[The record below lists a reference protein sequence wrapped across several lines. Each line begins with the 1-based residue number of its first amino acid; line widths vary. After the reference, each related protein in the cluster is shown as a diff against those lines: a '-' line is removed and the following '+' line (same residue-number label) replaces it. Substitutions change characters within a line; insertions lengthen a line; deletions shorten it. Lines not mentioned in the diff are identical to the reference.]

1 MAVGTVTRTPWWA
14 WLWPVLAWTL
24 LGAQFVLPKNGLI
37 SILEAGLLIATVFAA
52 VYHAEVVAHRVG
64 EPFGSL
70 VLALAVTI
78 IEVALIV
85 SVMISGGGDTSGLA
99 RDTIFSAV
107 MIVCNGIVGL
117 CLLGGGIRHREQ
129 GFQLQGANAALSVLI
144 ALTTLTMVFPNVTV
158 TTEGPTFSSSQ
169 LIFAATVS
177 VILYGSFLFV
187 QTIRHRDY
195 FLPVGA
201 GVDEHAEPPSNKV
214 ACISA
219 GLLIVSL
226 VAIVAMAKVL
236 TPTVEMIIEVAG
248 APKSVIGI
256 VIATLVLLPEG
267 LAAFRASRA
276 NRLQTSMNLA
286 LGSALASIG
295 LTIPAV
301 AVVSLV
307 IHVPLTLGLPSKEV
321 ALLIV
326 TLMLSQST
334 LGTGRTTVLQGVVH
348 SMLFATFLFLAM
360 VP

>member
-14 WLWPVLAWTL
+14 WLWPVLAWAL
-24 LGAQFVLPKNGLI
+24 LGAQLVLPKNALV

-85 SVMISGGGDTSGLA
+85 SVMISGGSDTSGLA
-99 RDTIFSAV
+99 RDTIFAAV

-158 TTEGPTFSSSQ
+158 SSAGPTFSSSQ
-169 LIFAATVS
+169 LVFAAIAS
-177 VILYGSFLFV
+177 VVLYGSFLFI

-195 FLPVGA
+195 FLPVGGA
-201 GVDEHAEPPSNKV
+201 AEEHAQPPSNKV
-214 ACISA
+214 AAISA
-219 GLLIVSL
+219 GLLLVSL

-236 TPTVEMIIEVAG
+236 TPTVEVIIEGAG
-248 APKSVIGI
+248 APKSVIGT
-256 VIATLVLLPEG
+256 VIAALVLLPEG
-267 LAAFRASRA
+267 VAAFRASRA

-307 IHVPLTLGLPSKEV
+307 MHIPLTLGLPSKEV

-326 TLMLSQST
+326 TLILSQST

-348 SMLFATFLFLAM
+348 LMLFATFLFLAL

>member
-37 SILEAGLLIATVFAA
+37 SIVEAGLLIATVFAA

-85 SVMISGGGDTSGLA
+85 SVMISGAGDTSGLA

-117 CLLGGGIRHREQ
+117 CLLAGGIRHREQ

-158 TTEGPTFSSSQ
+158 TTVGPTFSSSQ

-195 FLPVGA
+195 FLPVAA

-214 ACISA
+214 ARISA

-236 TPTVEMIIEVAG
+236 TPTVEMIIEGAG

-256 VIATLVLLPEG
+256 VIAALVLLPEG

-307 IHVPLTLGLPSKEV
+307 IHVPLTLGLPSKEM